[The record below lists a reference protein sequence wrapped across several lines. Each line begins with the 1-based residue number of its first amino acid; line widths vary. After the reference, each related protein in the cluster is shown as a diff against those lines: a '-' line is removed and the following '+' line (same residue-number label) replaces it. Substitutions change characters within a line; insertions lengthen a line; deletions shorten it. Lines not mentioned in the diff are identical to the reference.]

1 MDRCGGLPENFD
13 EEMIDYGRKAG
24 DKTGDSSWPMPYN
37 KNQQPQ
43 MKNRDK
49 PNEAKG
55 LQIWTNVSQHNFSD
69 SHSRG
74 HWFETSMPH
83 HHKRRQHGPS
93 GVRAVFCFYAT
104 TPPNTPRGMR
114 ILLFLFFWGI
124 FFCFFDVFFQPVYG
138 CYF

>member
-24 DKTGDSSWPMPYN
+24 DKTGDSTEPMPYN
-37 KNQQPQ
+37 KNQQQ
-43 MKNRDK
+43 QIENRDK

-55 LQIWTNVSQHNFSD
+55 LQIRTNVSQHNFSD

-83 HHKRRQHGPS
+83 QQLQGFAEMQALFYFVLMPILRPITCRDEIKRF
-93 GVRAVFCFYAT
+93 A
-104 TPPNTPRGMR
+104 RG
-114 ILLFLFFWGI
+114 
-124 FFCFFDVFFQPVYG
+124 
-138 CYF
+138 